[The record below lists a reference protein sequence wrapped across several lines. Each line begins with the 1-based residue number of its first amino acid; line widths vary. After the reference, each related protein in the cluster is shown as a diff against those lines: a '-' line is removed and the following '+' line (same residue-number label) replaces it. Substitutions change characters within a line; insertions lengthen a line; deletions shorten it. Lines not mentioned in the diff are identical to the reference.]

1 MNAHIIIIFILILI
15 ILGMSIAGAMY
26 NKPKPAEQYAAL
38 PKRKITAAPAQSQ
51 ASKCA
56 TRQAECNSKT
66 GASKTNCL
74 AAIKALGC

>member
-26 NKPKPAEQYAAL
+26 KKPAEQYAAL